1 MAAAREI
8 AMNTADYV
16 NDAMAPFA
24 TYEERHG
31 AVAVTTSCLY
41 PSNAMVTVFVRGGPN
56 GAIVS
61 DDGRAIDELTALNRE
76 IPNADKFLYRFCRQT
91 GLKAQ
96 KGRIVSPKITGNQL
110 VATIAFVANASASA
124 AAWGVEKFKLRRRRN
139 LRKEL
144 EKLLNQSFSRTQIQ
158 KKRYIQGKSTRPYCF
173 HNVVRLDGRVLLIDP
188 VIPDPNSINSHAIA
202 HLDVSQRRDETII
215 QRLVFDDEEKW
226 NAADLNLLQMAAT
239 LVPLSGLDETVR
251 GFSSMP

>member
-1 MAAAREI
+1 MAAARETT
-8 AMNTADYV
+8 MNTAEYV
-16 NDAMAPFA
+16 HEAMAPFA

-56 GAIVS
+56 GAVVS
-61 DDGRAIDELTALNRE
+61 DDGRTIDELTALNRE

-96 KGRIVSPKITGNQL
+96 EGKIVSPKITGNQL

-124 AAWGVEKFKLRRRRN
+124 AAWGVEKLKLRRRRN
-139 LRKEL
+139 LREEL
-144 EKLLNQSFSRTQIQ
+144 EKLLNQSFASAKIQ
-158 KKRYIQGKSTRPYCF
+158 RRRYIEGKSTRQYCF
-173 HNVVRLDGRVLLIDP
+173 HNVIRLDGRVLVIDP
-188 VIPDPNSINSHAIA
+188 VTRDPNSINSHAIA
-202 HLDVSQRRDETII
+202 HLDVSRLRNDTII

-239 LVPLSGLDETVR
+239 LVPFSGLEVAVR
-251 GFSSMP
+251 GFSDMP